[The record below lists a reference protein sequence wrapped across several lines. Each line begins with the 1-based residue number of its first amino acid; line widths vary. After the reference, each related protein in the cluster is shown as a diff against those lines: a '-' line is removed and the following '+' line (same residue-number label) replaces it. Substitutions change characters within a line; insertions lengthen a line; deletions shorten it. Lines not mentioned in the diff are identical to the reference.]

1 MIQEKGAQAAV
12 GRKIVTEVDRRSL
25 AEAISERIKGKGA
38 RGRDEDEFNNDTL
51 LLLGVAYAG
60 IN

>member
-1 MIQEKGAQAAV
+1 MIQEKGAQAAA
-12 GRKIVTEVDRRSL
+12 GKIVMELDRRSL
-25 AEAISERIKGKGA
+25 ARAIFKRTKGKGA
-38 RGRDEDEFNNDTL
+38 KGRDRGEFNNDTL